1 MICSYQWAGTPLGC
15 ASERG
20 YLQVVRLLTARG
32 AELESRDMVR
42 LSVER
47 ERERER
53 ESVYCEALGA
63 CHIPVA

>member
-1 MICSYQWAGTPLGC
+1 MIRSYQWRATPLDY
-15 ASERG
+15 ASVKG

-47 ERERER
+47 ERERE
-53 ESVYCEALGA
+53 YCEALGA

>member
-1 MICSYQWAGTPLGC
+1 MICSYQSRATLLDFAGM
-15 ASERG
+15 SG

-32 AELESRDMVR
+32 AELESRDDVR

-53 ESVYCEALGA
+53 ERVL
-63 CHIPVA
+63 

>member
-1 MICSYQWAGTPLGC
+1 MICSYQYPATPLDY
-15 ASERG
+15 ASMRG

-32 AELESRDMVR
+32 AELESRDKVR

-47 ERERER
+47 ERE
-53 ESVYCEALGA
+53 YCEVLGA

>member
-1 MICSYQWAGTPLGC
+1 M
-15 ASERG
+15 RG

-32 AELESRDMVR
+32 TELESRDNTVR
-42 LSVER
+42 LSV
-47 ERERER
+47 ER